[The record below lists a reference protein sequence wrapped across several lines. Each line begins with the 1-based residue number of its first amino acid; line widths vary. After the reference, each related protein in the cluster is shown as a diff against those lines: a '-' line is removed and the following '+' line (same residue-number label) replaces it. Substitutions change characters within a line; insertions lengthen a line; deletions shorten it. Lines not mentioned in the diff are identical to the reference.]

1 MPKEKELS
9 ERKLSEK
16 KQSSKLKQAVE
27 QILSA
32 VGENPGREGLSKT
45 PERVA
50 KMYEELCAGYQQTLS
65 EVVNGAIFHEAAEGS
80 VLVKD
85 IEFYSLCEHHM
96 LPFYGLAHIAYIPD
110 QKIIGLSKIPR
121 IVEMYARRLQV
132 QERLT
137 TEIRQAIDE
146 LLQPAGTA
154 IIVEAQHLCAMM
166 RGVNKSQVSMVTTS
180 YSGVFRSDEKLR
192 QEFHRLVY
200 RQENNQCINIDR
212 KINSNP
218 L

>member
-1 MPKEKELS
+1 MATEKA
-9 ERKLSEK
+9 LSEK
-16 KQSSKLKQAVE
+16 TFSQNKQASMLKQAVE

-32 VGENPGREGLSKT
+32 VGEDPNREGLSKT
-45 PERVA
+45 PARVA
-50 KMYEELCAGYQQTLS
+50 KMYEELCAGYKQTLD
-65 EVVNGAIFHEAAEGS
+65 EVVNGAIFHETAAGI

-96 LPFYGLAHIAYIPD
+96 LPFYGLAHIAYFPD

-137 TEIRQAIDE
+137 TEVREAIDQM
-146 LLQPAGTA
+146 LQPKGTA

-166 RGVNKSQVSMVTTS
+166 RGVNKTQASMVTTS
-180 YSGVFRSDEKLR
+180 YSGVFQSNEKLR
-192 QEFHRLVY
+192 QEFHQLVY
-200 RQENNQCINIDR
+200 RQENN
-212 KINSNP
+212 
-218 L
+218 

>member
-1 MPKEKELS
+1 MATEKA
-9 ERKLSEK
+9 LSEK
-16 KQSSKLKQAVE
+16 TFPQNKQSSMLKQAVE

-32 VGENPGREGLSKT
+32 VGEDPNREGLSKT
-45 PERVA
+45 PARVA
-50 KMYEELCAGYQQTLS
+50 KMYEELCAGYKQTLD
-65 EVVNGAIFHEAAEGS
+65 EVVNGAIFHETAAGI

-96 LPFYGLAHIAYIPD
+96 LPFYGLAHIAYFPD

-137 TEIRQAIDE
+137 TEVREAIDQM
-146 LLQPAGTA
+146 LQPKGTA

-166 RGVNKSQVSMVTTS
+166 RGVNKTQASMVTTS
-180 YSGVFRSDEKLR
+180 YSGVFQSDEKLR
-192 QEFHRLVY
+192 QEFHQLVY
-200 RQENNQCINIDR
+200 RQENN
-212 KINSNP
+212 
-218 L
+218 

>member
-1 MPKEKELS
+1 MTKEKEL
-9 ERKLSEK
+9 LEK
-16 KQSSKLKQAVE
+16 ESSQNKQASKLKQAVE

-32 VGENPGREGLSKT
+32 VGENPNREGLSKT
-45 PERVA
+45 PARVA
-50 KMYEELCAGYQQTLS
+50 KMYEELCAGYKQTLD
-65 EVVNGAIFHEAAEGS
+65 EVVNGAIFHEDGTGI

-96 LPFYGLAHIAYIPD
+96 LPFYGLAHIAYFPD

-137 TEIRQAIDE
+137 TEVREAIDQ
-146 LLQPAGTA
+146 LLLPKGTA
-154 IIVEAQHLCAMM
+154 IIVEARHLCAMM
-166 RGVNKSQVSMVTTS
+166 RGVNKTQASMVTTS
-180 YSGVFRSDEKLR
+180 YSGIFQSDEKLR
-192 QEFHRLVY
+192 QEFHQMVY
-200 RQENNQCINIDR
+200 RQENNQCVNNDR
-212 KINSNP
+212 RFDSNP

>member
-1 MPKEKELS
+1 MATEKA
-9 ERKLSEK
+9 LSEK
-16 KQSSKLKQAVE
+16 TFSQNKQASMLKQAVE

-32 VGENPGREGLSKT
+32 VGEDPNREGLSKT
-45 PERVA
+45 PARVA
-50 KMYEELCAGYQQTLS
+50 KMYEELCAGYKQTLD
-65 EVVNGAIFHEAAEGS
+65 EVVNGAIFHETAAGI

-96 LPFYGLAHIAYIPD
+96 LPFYGLAHIAYFPD

-137 TEIRQAIDE
+137 TEVREAIVQM
-146 LLQPAGTA
+146 LQPKGTA

-166 RGVNKSQVSMVTTS
+166 RGVNKTQASMVTTS
-180 YSGVFRSDEKLR
+180 YSGIFQSDEKLR
-192 QEFHRLVY
+192 QEFHQLVY
-200 RQENNQCINIDR
+200 RQENN
-212 KINSNP
+212 
-218 L
+218 

>member
-1 MPKEKELS
+1 MATEKA
-9 ERKLSEK
+9 LSEK
-16 KQSSKLKQAVE
+16 TFSKNKQASMLKQAVE

-32 VGENPGREGLSKT
+32 VGEDPNREGLSKT
-45 PERVA
+45 PARVA
-50 KMYEELCAGYQQTLS
+50 KMYEELCAGYKQTLD
-65 EVVNGAIFHEAAEGS
+65 EVVNGAIFHETAAGI

-96 LPFYGLAHIAYIPD
+96 LPFYGLAHIAYFPD

-137 TEIRQAIDE
+137 TEVREAIDQM
-146 LLQPAGTA
+146 LQPKGTA

-166 RGVNKSQVSMVTTS
+166 RGVNKTQASMVTTS
-180 YSGVFRSDEKLR
+180 YSGIFQSDEKLR
-192 QEFHRLVY
+192 QEFHQLVY
-200 RQENNQCINIDR
+200 RQENN
-212 KINSNP
+212 
-218 L
+218 